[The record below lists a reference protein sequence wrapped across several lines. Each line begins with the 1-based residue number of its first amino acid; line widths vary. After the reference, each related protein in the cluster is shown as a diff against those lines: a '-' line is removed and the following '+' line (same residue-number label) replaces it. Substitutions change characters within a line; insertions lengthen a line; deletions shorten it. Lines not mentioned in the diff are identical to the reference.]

1 MRERF
6 DLVVFDWDGTLY
18 DSIGWIAECLQR
30 AAEDC
35 GLVVPSRRATCAVI
49 GLGLREAF
57 AALFPSVPETRLE
70 SLVSAY
76 RSHYFDRPGG
86 PGDLFPGVQ
95 DLLETL
101 CALGLQLAIATGKSR
116 NGLDRALVATGLSHF
131 FAATRCADES
141 ASKPDPRMLRELLT
155 ELRIAPERALMV
167 GDSIHDL
174 EMARNAGVDAI
185 AVACGASEVEDLLL
199 WQPIACLRRTADLL
213 DWVCRVS
220 TE

>member
-6 DLVVFDWDGTLY
+6 DLVIFDWDGTLY
-18 DSIGWIAECLQR
+18 DSIGWIVECLQR
-30 AAEDC
+30 AAVDC
-35 GLVVPSRRATCAVI
+35 GLAVPSRRSAHAVI

-57 AALFPSVPETRLE
+57 AALFPGVPGTRLE
-70 SLVSAY
+70 FLVNAY
-76 RSHYFDRPGG
+76 RSHYFARPGG
-86 PGDLFPGVQ
+86 PSDLFPGVH

-101 CALGLQLAIATGKSR
+101 CDAGFQLAIATGKSR
-116 NGLDRALVATGLSHF
+116 NGLDHALAATGLSHL

-141 ASKPDPRMLRELLT
+141 ASKPDPRMLWELLA

-185 AVACGASEVEDLLL
+185 AVACGASEAEDLLL
-199 WQPIACLRRTADLL
+199 WQPIACLPRTADLL
-213 DWVCRVS
+213 DWVCRVTS
-220 TE
+220 E